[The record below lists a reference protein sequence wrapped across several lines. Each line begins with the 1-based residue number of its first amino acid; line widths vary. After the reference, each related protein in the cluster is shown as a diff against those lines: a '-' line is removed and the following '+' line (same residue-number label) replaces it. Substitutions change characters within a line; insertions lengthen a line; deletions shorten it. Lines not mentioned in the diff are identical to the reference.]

1 MMLNEP
7 CTIQVRTYFTVNVE
21 VLGIYIYT
29 FIAMNNYIT
38 TLLHCCTVAIAIC
51 VGVGEGRGGW
61 SARSA

>member
-21 VLGIYIYT
+21 VLDIYIYT

-38 TLLHCCTVAIAIC
+38 TYTVALLYRSNSYL
-51 VGVGEGRGGW
+51 RGC
-61 SARSA
+61 R